1 MDKTIK
7 ELTLLMIY
15 LTSWQE
21 DTDLTKV
28 QRSWKGY
35 SFGALDELNE
45 EGYIDGSKYAKS
57 VYLRRKNKCA
67 TSNINSSYMKSDI
80 TRTDSIRHIRHDCF
94 SIFI

>member
-7 ELTLLMIY
+7 ELTLLLIY

-21 DTDLTKV
+21 DADLTKV

-57 VYLRRKNKCA
+57 VYLTEEGLSKAKKL
-67 TSNINSSYMKSDI
+67 MKKYI
-80 TRTDSIRHIRHDCF
+80 EKEE
-94 SIFI
+94 